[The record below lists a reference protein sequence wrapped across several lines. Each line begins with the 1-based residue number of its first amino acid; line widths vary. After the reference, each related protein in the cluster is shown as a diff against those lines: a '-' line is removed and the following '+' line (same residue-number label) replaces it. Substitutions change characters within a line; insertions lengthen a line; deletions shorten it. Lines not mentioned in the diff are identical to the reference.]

1 MTTWLRTPEAV
12 VALGVS
18 ADFLKRNRDS
28 HGGFFREGRDYVL
41 GASLNASIRWNIDEC
56 RQRIHQQGRLAR
68 EAQKAMAALQQE
80 GN

>member
-12 VALGVS
+12 AS
-18 ADFLKRNRDS
+18 CQCWDFLKRNRDS
-28 HGGFFREGRDYVL
+28 HGGYFVEGKDYVL